1 MSTTADLKKA
11 TDACDKAEK
20 SLDEW
25 TAKRNAV
32 ATALELSQREA
43 DTLREQHR
51 RFILGRGDALPAGV
65 LVAADAAV
73 KQLVNDCALLD
84 AAVAEAETKLVDA
97 ETAADDCLR
106 AAWFEVE
113 TAARSKLV
121 TALVSTGWRAWR
133 ARQCAGETG
142 VSFFEYIERAA
153 QEARV
158 VMYPTTMLD
167 VAPECPAL
175 PLPTKYALTPKIGLE
190 RREVIRKAA

>member
-32 ATALELSQREA
+32 ATALELSQRKA

-65 LVAADAAV
+65 LVAA
-73 KQLVNDCALLD
+73 D

-121 TALVSTGWRAWR
+121 TALVSTGWLAWR